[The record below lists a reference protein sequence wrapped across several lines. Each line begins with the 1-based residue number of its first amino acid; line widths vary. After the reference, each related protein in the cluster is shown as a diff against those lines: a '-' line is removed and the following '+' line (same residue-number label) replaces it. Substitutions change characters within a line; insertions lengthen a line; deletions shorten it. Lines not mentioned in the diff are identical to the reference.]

1 MLKLE
6 DQMLEEPLE
15 NLWLLYQPIIF
26 KGFRQEDIIK
36 NTTQLFSANLKIL
49 MCQHKNKKVKLEIIK
64 RVLEEDIKDLK
75 AKLENINLREL
86 FYEFL

>member
-1 MLKLE
+1 
-6 DQMLEEPLE
+6 
-15 NLWLLYQPIIF
+15 
-26 KGFRQEDIIK
+26 
-36 NTTQLFSANLKIL
+36 

-64 RVLEEDIKDLK
+64 RVLEEDKKDIK